1 MGLGVRGVDLLG
13 LDRAL
18 AFGARGVF
26 GAFGARLMKPIKSIN
41 LGAWILAFALVFG
54 FGISSVES
62 KARADFS
69 AESSAT
75 ESLDS
80 AKSADSTESASATSA
95 GADTSA
101 TKPSSFWSRLY
112 QPINITKRSY
122 GAFSIGYSQ
131 NTITT
136 PKISLAAPNTQD
148 SSAQS
153 RITQDFSRVARGA
166 FFGLERG
173 WHTHGFMIGG
183 YLNGVAAQDYSL
195 NFGVRFSYLIARYV
209 IPSVGVSYMLQ
220 HLKLPNDDAQYNLHG
235 ASFNAG
241 LFVNVVRGFGLKFE
255 GMYAYPLA
263 ILREGNAR
271 LHGNPTFSGYSFVV
285 SFSFY
290 DFSI

>member
-1 MGLGVRGVDLLG
+1 MGFGVRGVDLMR

-18 AFGARGVF
+18 AFGARGVS
-26 GAFGARLMKPIKSIN
+26 GACGARLIESIKSIKLIKPINFGAR
-41 LGAWILAFALVFG
+41 ILAFALVFG
-54 FGISSVES
+54 FGISSAES
-62 KARADFS
+62 KAHADFG
-69 AESSAT
+69 AESSAI
-75 ESLDS
+75 ESTSTANANTDATAS
-80 AKSADSTESASATSA
+80 TAKS
-95 GADTSA
+95 
-101 TKPSSFWSRLY
+101 PSFWSRLY

-148 SSAQS
+148 AQDLQT

-183 YLNGVAAQDYSL
+183 YLNGVAAQDYLL

-220 HLKLPNDDAQYNLHG
+220 HLKLPNDDAQYNLQG